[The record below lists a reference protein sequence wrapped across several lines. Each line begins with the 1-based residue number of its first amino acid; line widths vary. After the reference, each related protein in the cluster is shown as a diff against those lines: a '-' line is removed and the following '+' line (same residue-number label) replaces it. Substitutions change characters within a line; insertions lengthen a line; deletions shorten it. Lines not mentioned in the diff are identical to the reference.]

1 MLVRLYIICDRSY
14 IHINVELFL
23 FLRAAVLFLR
33 LEALKGKYHF
43 KGKKHIK
50 IFYMCCLNACYVQLI
65 TFFLVFFPINLIFK
79 MHAYIIIKKRTT
91 KKPNKD
97 NTNGKWQH
105 NMTALDRG
113 SLLAI

>member
-1 MLVRLYIICDRSY
+1 MIYLNVGEALYHLTSGIMSECDRSY

-65 TFFLVFFPINLIFK
+65 TFFLFVFLVFFP
-79 MHAYIIIKKRTT
+79 
-91 KKPNKD
+91 NK
-97 NTNGKWQH
+97 
-105 NMTALDRG
+105 LDRF
-113 SLLAI
+113 SKCTH